1 MKRKTNN
8 IKKQQSHHRVI
19 LQGSDHKPHKSVT
32 AIQSE
37 DEEVPDDE
45 EQENI
50 KKMKE
55 KVKHKNKLRKK
66 NLERMYKVQI

>member
-1 MKRKTNN
+1 M
-8 IKKQQSHHRVI
+8 
-19 LQGSDHKPHKSVT
+19 
-32 AIQSE
+32 QSE

-55 KVKHKNKLRKK
+55 KVQHTCENKEKIEKLRDAYKK
-66 NLERMYKVQI
+66 VCILITNRQCSCI

>member
-1 MKRKTNN
+1 M
-8 IKKQQSHHRVI
+8 I
-19 LQGSDHKPHKSVT
+19 LEGSVHKGVT
-32 AIQSE
+32 AMQSE

-55 KVKHKNKLRKK
+55 KVQHTCENKEKIEKLRDAYKK
-66 NLERMYKVQI
+66 VYSYK